1 MSRKHDRHTPKQQS
15 MIYYHTHSP
24 DQMTGE
30 MLDHY
35 LKFGWYRIQQK
46 MITTDLIIG
55 EDESLLPVFWIRFD
69 LQKLTP
75 GRSSRKIIKSNSNFT
90 VNVKSFEISR
100 ETEELFNAYK
110 TCTDFHLTDTVKD
123 YLLGTDAMNVYD
135 SLQIEIRDQ
144 GRLIA
149 VGYFDEGNV
158 SIAGILNFYHPA
170 YSKYSLGKYL
180 MLMKAE
186 FAIKQKKHYY
196 YPGYV
201 CSRNPK
207 FDYKLFP
214 DKAATEVF
222 VRNRQEWVPYSSV
235 ELTELENM
243 LVQNSI
249 FGKLGIYRNDK
260 IIAENDFRT
269 QG

>member
-1 MSRKHDRHTPKQQS
+1 

-46 MITTDLIIG
+46 MITTDLIVG

-69 LQKLTP
+69 LHKFKP
-75 GRSSRKIIKSNSNFT
+75 GSSSRKIIKHNQQFT
-90 VNVKSFEISR
+90 VTFKSFDISR

-110 TCTDFHLTDTVKD
+110 SCTDFSLTDNVKD
-123 YLLGTDAMNVYD
+123 YLLGTEAMNVYN
-135 SLQIEIRDQ
+135 SVMIEVRDRQ
-144 GRLIA
+144 QLIA
-149 VGYFDEGNV
+149 VGYFDEGNS

-170 YSKYSLGKYL
+170 YKKHSLGKYL
-180 MLMKAE
+180 MLLKAE
-186 FAIKQKKHYY
+186 YAVKNRMHYY
-196 YPGYV
+196 YPGYI

-214 DKAATEVF
+214 DKSATEIF
-222 VRNRQEWVPYSSV
+222 IRSRQEWLPYLSV
-235 ELTELENM
+235 ELTELENQ

-249 FGKLGIYRNDK
+249 FGKLGIYKNEKVFTVGDDGS
-260 IIAENDFRT
+260 I
-269 QG
+269 G